1 MQALP
6 AGAPRIASVKAIR
19 TFTVRP
25 VLAES
30 LAPLDRLASNW
41 RWSWSR
47 STHALFASMDPAL
60 WDAIGENPA
69 RMLGALGQQRLDEL
83 AQDGGFVARVR
94 EEDDRLTAYLEGER
108 WYQRLEGPK
117 PMHIA
122 YFSPEFGVDGSL
134 PQYSGGLGIL
144 AGDHLKS
151 ASDLGV
157 PLTGVGLFYRA
168 GYFRQSIGDDGW
180 QRESYPLLDPYG
192 LGLTLLRGAGGAPV
206 EIALDL
212 PGDRRLHAR
221 VWVADIGRIPL
232 LLLDSETPSNSDE
245 LRRVTDRL
253 YGGGGEH
260 RLLQE
265 LLLGVGGVRAV
276 RAFSEI
282 TGRPAPDVY
291 HTNEGHAGFQGLERM
306 SELITRDGL
315 SFDEALAQ
323 VRAGTVFTTHTPVPA
338 GIDRFARDLIADHLA
353 SGLFRGL
360 DAGRA
365 IALGLETWD
374 GGDQGVFN
382 MAVLGLHLGQ
392 HANGV
397 SLLHGEVSRG
407 MFGMLWPGV
416 DTDEVPITSI
426 TNGVHAPTWVHPALK
441 ALSERVWGDAYTDA
455 HDWTDRGAVSDAEL
469 WGVRQQMKGEL
480 VAEARRRVAAGPT
493 RPEAPRDA
501 PAARGG
507 GVGTVVNGSGVTP
520 SWVED
525 LLDPEVLTIG
535 FARRVPT
542 YKRLTLMLRDPERL
556 TRLLTD
562 PERPVQIVIGGKSHP
577 ADDSGKIL
585 IQQLVRFSRDPR
597 VRGRIVFLPDYDI
610 TLAKDLY
617 PGCDVWLNNPLRP
630 LEACGTSGMKAA
642 LNGAL
647 NLSILDGWWDEW
659 FDGENGW
666 AIPTA
671 DTASNDEERDDAEA
685 SALYDLIEHQLV
697 PRFYERE
704 SGIPTGWLRM
714 VRHTMTEL
722 GKKAT
727 SDRMV
732 REYVER
738 LYVPAAA
745 HDVAL
750 RADGF
755 AEAKELAAFVTRV
768 KDAWGRV
775 SIASVDSSGIP
786 QQAQAGDTLEVRADV
801 RLDGLSTDDV
811 AVELAYG
818 RTDEDDALAGDHS
831 VHRLSPAGPPVEGI
845 TTFTGSLPLTV
856 TGTFGYT
863 VRVVPSHPQLVS
875 PVELGLVTYAS

>member
-1 MQALP
+1 
-6 AGAPRIASVKAIR
+6 
-19 TFTVRP
+19 
-25 VLAES
+25 
-30 LAPLDRLASNW
+30 
-41 RWSWSR
+41 
-47 STHALFASMDPAL
+47 
-60 WDAIGENPA
+60 
-69 RMLGALGQQRLDEL
+69 
-83 AQDGGFVARVR
+83 
-94 EEDDRLTAYLEGER
+94 
-108 WYQRLEGPK
+108 
-117 PMHIA
+117 
-122 YFSPEFGVDGSL
+122 
-134 PQYSGGLGIL
+134 
-144 AGDHLKS
+144 
-151 ASDLGV
+151 
-157 PLTGVGLFYRA
+157 
-168 GYFRQSIGDDGW
+168 
-180 QRESYPLLDPYG
+180 
-192 LGLTLLRGAGGAPV
+192 
-206 EIALDL
+206 
-212 PGDRRLHAR
+212 
-221 VWVADIGRIPL
+221 
-232 LLLDSETPSNSDE
+232 
-245 LRRVTDRL
+245 
-253 YGGGGEH
+253 
-260 RLLQE
+260 
-265 LLLGVGGVRAV
+265 
-276 RAFSEI
+276 
-282 TGRPAPDVY
+282 
-291 HTNEGHAGFQGLERM
+291 
-306 SELITRDGL
+306 
-315 SFDEALAQ
+315 
-323 VRAGTVFTTHTPVPA
+323 
-338 GIDRFARDLIADHLA
+338 
-353 SGLFRGL
+353 
-360 DAGRA
+360 
-365 IALGLETWD
+365 
-374 GGDQGVFN
+374 

-397 SLLHGEVSRG
+397 SVLHGEVSRG
-407 MFGMLWPGV
+407 MFGHLWPGV

-441 ALSERVWGDAYTDA
+441 AVSERTFGDAHTDA
-455 HDWTDRGAVSDAEL
+455 HDWTDRETVTDAEL

-480 VAEARRRVAAGPT
+480 VAEARRRVAASLS
-493 RPEAPRDA
+493 
-501 PAARGG
+501 
-507 GVGTVVNGSGVTP
+507 NGSGVAP
-520 SWVED
+520 AWVGE

-556 TRLLTD
+556 TKLLTD

-585 IQQLVRFSRDPR
+585 IQQLVRFSRDPK

-642 LNGAL
+642 LNGVL

-659 FDGENGW
+659 YDGENGW

-704 SGIPTGWLRM
+704 GGIPLRWLAM

-732 REYVER
+732 RDYVQR

-755 AEAKELAAFVTRV
+755 AEARALSEFVVRV
-768 KDAWGRV
+768 KDAWPRV
-775 SIASVDSSGIP
+775 SIAGVDSSGIP
-786 QQAQAGDTLEVRADV
+786 SQAQAGDTLEVSAAV
-801 RLDGLSTDDV
+801 RLDGLSPDDV

-818 RTDEDDALAGDHS
+818 RTNEDDALARDHS
-831 VHRLSPAGPPVEGI
+831 VYRLLPEGPAVDGV
-845 TTFTGSLPLTV
+845 TSFTGALPLTV

-875 PVELGLVTYAS
+875 PVELGLVTYPA

>member
-1 MQALP
+1 M
-6 AGAPRIASVKAIR
+6 KAIR

-25 VLAES
+25 VLADS

-47 STHALFASMDPAL
+47 ATYALFASMDPAR
-60 WDAIGENPA
+60 WEEIGENPA
-69 RMLGALGQQRLDEL
+69 RMLGALGQDKLDQL
-83 AQDGGFVARVR
+83 ARDGEFVGRVR
-94 EEDDRLTAYLEGER
+94 AEDERLTAYLEGDR
-108 WYQRLEGPK
+108 WFQNLEGDK
-117 PMHIA
+117 PAHIA

-168 GYFRQSIGDDGW
+168 GYFRQSIGEDGW

-192 LGLTLLRGAGGAPV
+192 LGLTLLRDEDAAPV
-206 EIALDL
+206 EITLDL
-212 PGDRRLHAR
+212 PGDRQLHSR
-221 VWVADIGRIPL
+221 VWVADIGRVPL
-232 LLLDSETPSNSDE
+232 LLLDSETPSNSEDM
-245 LRRVTDRL
+245 RRVTDRL

-276 RAFSEI
+276 RAWSALNGKP
-282 TGRPAPDVY
+282 TPDVY

-306 SELITRDGL
+306 SELITQDGL
-315 SFDEALAQ
+315 DFDQALAQ
-323 VRAGTVFTTHTPVPA
+323 VRASTVFTTHTPVPA
-338 GIDRFARDLIADHLA
+338 GIDRFPRDLIADFLA
-353 SGLFRGL
+353 SSLFTGL

-365 IALGLETWD
+365 IALGLETYD

-397 SLLHGEVSRG
+397 SVLHGEVSRG
-407 MFGMLWPGV
+407 MFGQLWPGV
-416 DTDEVPITSI
+416 DTEEVPITSI

-441 ALSERVWGDAYTDA
+441 GVSERAWGNAHTDT
-455 HDWTDRGAVSDAEL
+455 HDWTDRGIVSDGEL
-469 WGVRQQMKGEL
+469 WGVRQHMKQQL
-480 VAEARRRVAAGPT
+480 VAEARRRVAASIQAT
-493 RPEAPRDA
+493 
-501 PAARGG
+501 
-507 GVGTVVNGSGVTP
+507 GSGVVP
-520 SWVED
+520 SWVERI
-525 LLDPEVLTIG
+525 LDPEVLTIG

-556 TRLLTD
+556 TKLLTD
-562 PERPVQIVIGGKSHP
+562 PDRPVQIVIGGKSHP

-585 IQQLVRFSRDPR
+585 IQQLVRFSRDPQ
-597 VRGRIVFLPDYDI
+597 VRGRIVFLPDYEI
-610 TLAKDLY
+610 SLAKTLY

-659 FDGENGW
+659 YDGQNGW

-704 SGIPTGWLRM
+704 NGLPLAWLGM

-732 REYVER
+732 RDYVTR

-745 HDVAL
+745 HDAAL
-750 RADGF
+750 RANRF
-755 AEAKELAAFVTRV
+755 KEAKALAVFVSRV
-768 KDAWGRV
+768 RDAWPRV
-775 SIASVDSSGIP
+775 HVDNVDSSGIP
-786 QQAQAGDTLEVRADV
+786 QQAQAGDTLEVRAGV
-801 RLDGLSTDDV
+801 RLDGLSPDDV

-818 RTDEDDALAGDHS
+818 RTNEDDALAGDRS
-831 VHRLSPAGPPVEGI
+831 VYRLSPVGKEVDGV
-845 TTFTGSLPLTV
+845 TTFTGVLPLTV

-863 VRVVPSHPQLVS
+863 VRVVPTHPQLVS

>member
-1 MQALP
+1 M
-6 AGAPRIASVKAIR
+6 KAIR

-30 LAPLDRLASNW
+30 LSPLDRLASNW

-47 STHALFASMDPAL
+47 SALALFASMDPAL
-60 WDAIGENPA
+60 WTRVGENPA

-83 AQDGGFVARVR
+83 ARDEGFVARVH
-94 EEDDRLTAYLEGER
+94 EEDERLTAYLDGER
-108 WYQRLEGPK
+108 WFQRLDGATPA
-117 PMHIA
+117 HIA

-192 LGLTLLRGAGGAPV
+192 LGLTLLRDAAGAPV
-206 EIALDL
+206 EISLDL

-221 VWVADIGRIPL
+221 VWVADIGRVPL
-232 LLLDSETPSNSDE
+232 LLLDSETPSNTDDM
-245 LRRVTDRL
+245 RRVTDRL

-276 RAFSEI
+276 RAWSLL
-282 TGRPAPDVY
+282 TGRPRPDVY

-306 SELITRDGL
+306 SELITHDGL
-315 SFDEALAQ
+315 SFDEALVQ
-323 VRAGTVFTTHTPVPA
+323 VRASTVFTTHTPVPA
-338 GIDRFARDLIADHLA
+338 GIDRFPRDLIADHLA
-353 SGLFRGL
+353 GGLFAGL

-374 GGDQGVFN
+374 GGDQSVFN

-416 DTDEVPITSI
+416 DADEVPITSI
-426 TNGVHAPTWVHPALK
+426 TNGVHAPTWVHPEIK
-441 ALSERVWGDAYTDA
+441 GLSERRFGDALSDE
-455 HDWTDRGAVSDAEL
+455 HDWNDRGLVSDEEL
-469 WGVRQQMKGEL
+469 WGTRSAMKREL
-480 VAEARRRVAAGPT
+480 VAEARRRVAAGL
-493 RPEAPRDA
+493 AHGA
-501 PAARGG
+501 GA
-507 GVGTVVNGSGVTP
+507 TP
-520 SWVED
+520 SWIDD
-525 LLDPEVLTIG
+525 LLDPDVLTIG

-585 IQQLVRFSRDPR
+585 IQQLVRFSRDPQ

-610 TLAKDLY
+610 ALAKTLY

-642 LNGAL
+642 LNGVL

-659 FDGENGW
+659 YDGRNGW

-671 DTASNDEERDDAEA
+671 DTAANDDERDDAEA
-685 SALYDLIEHQLV
+685 AALYDLIEHQLV
-697 PRFYERE
+697 PNFYDRE
-704 SGIPTGWLRM
+704 GGVPRAWLSM
-714 VRHTMTEL
+714 VRHTMTTL
-722 GKKAT
+722 GQKAT

-732 REYVER
+732 RDYVTR

-745 HDVAL
+745 HEAAL

-755 AEAKELAAFVTRV
+755 AEARRLAAFVDRV
-768 KDAWGRV
+768 RAAWPSVG
-775 SIASVDSSGIP
+775 IASVDSSGIP
-786 QQAQAGDTLEVRADV
+786 QQAQAGDTLEVRAHV
-801 RLDGLSTDDV
+801 RLDGLSPDDV

-818 RTDEDDALAGDHS
+818 RTDEDDALARDHS
-831 VHRLSPAGPPVEGI
+831 AQRLDAAGPAVDGV
-845 TTFTGSLPLTV
+845 TTFASTLPLRV
-856 TGTFGYT
+856 TGPFGYT
-863 VRVVPSHPQLVS
+863 VRIVPTHPRLVS

>member
-1 MQALP
+1 
-6 AGAPRIASVKAIR
+6 VKAIR

-30 LAPLDRLASNW
+30 LAPLDALAANF

-47 STHALFASMDPAL
+47 TPRDLFASMDPAL
-60 WDAIGENPA
+60 WSQVGENPV
-69 RMLGALGQQRLDEL
+69 RMLGAIGQERLDQL
-83 AQDGGFVARVR
+83 AADAAFVERVNAEAER
-94 EEDDRLTAYLEGER
+94 LRGYLTGDRWFQQLEGD
-108 WYQRLEGPK
+108 K
-117 PMHIA
+117 PAHIA

-157 PLTGVGLFYRA
+157 PLTGVGLFYRS

-192 LGLTLLRGAGGAPV
+192 LGLTLLRGEDGAPV
-206 EIALDL
+206 EISLDL
-212 PGDRRLHAR
+212 PGDRRLAAR
-221 VWVADIGRIPL
+221 VWIADIGRIPL
-232 LLLDSETPSNSDE
+232 LLLDAETPSNTDE
-245 LRRVTDRL
+245 MRRVTDRL

-276 RAFSEI
+276 RAFAAL
-282 TGRPAPDVY
+282 TGRPTPDVY

-306 SELITRDGL
+306 AEFMTNVGL

-323 VRAGTVFTTHTPVPA
+323 VRASTVFTTHTPVPA
-338 GIDRFARDLIADHLA
+338 GIDRFPRDLIEAYLA
-353 SGLFRGL
+353 SNLFSRI
-360 DAGRA
+360 DPARA
-365 IALGLETWD
+365 LALGLED
-374 GGDQGVFN
+374 YPGGDPGVFN

-397 SLLHGEVSRG
+397 SLLHGKVSRG
-407 MFGMLWPGV
+407 MFGQLWPGV
-416 DTDEVPITSI
+416 DTDEVPIGSI
-426 TNGVHAPTWVHPALK
+426 TNGVHAPTWVHAKLK
-441 ALSERVWGDAYTDA
+441 ALSEERFGDSHVAT
-455 HDWTDRGAVSDAEL
+455 HDWTDTSTVSDAEL
-469 WGVRQQMKGEL
+469 WGVRESMKADL
-480 VAEARRRVAAGPT
+480 VAEARRRVAASLGDT
-493 RPEAPRDA
+493 IT
-501 PAARGG
+501 PAW
-507 GVGTVVNGSGVTP
+507 VG
-520 SWVED
+520 D
-525 LLDPEVLTIG
+525 LLDTNVLTIG

-585 IQQLVRFSRDPR
+585 IQELVRFSRDPK

-610 TLAKDLY
+610 TLAKTLY

-659 FDGENGW
+659 FDGRNGW

-685 SALYDLIEHQLV
+685 AALYDLIEHQLV
-697 PRFYERE
+697 PTFYERDG
-704 SGIPTGWLRM
+704 GIPTKWLGM
-714 VRHTMTEL
+714 VRHTMTDL
-722 GKKAT
+722 GSKAT

-732 REYVER
+732 RDYVQA

-745 HDVAL
+745 HDAAL
-750 RADGF
+750 RAGNF
-755 AEAKELAAFVTRV
+755 AEARALAAFIQRV
-768 KDAWGRV
+768 RASWPKVRV
-775 SIASVDSSGIP
+775 ANVDSSGIP
-786 QQAQAGDTLEVRADV
+786 QQAQAGDVLEIQASVA
-801 RLDGLSTDDV
+801 LDGLSPDDV
-811 AVELAYG
+811 AVEVVFGPVDGDDDLG
-818 RTDEDDALAGDHS
+818 DNRRTA
-831 VHRLSPAGPPVEGI
+831 RLQPAGPAGADGL
-845 TTFTGSLPLTV
+845 TLFTGSRTLTA
-856 TGTFGYT
+856 TGSFGYT
-863 VRVVPSHPQLVS
+863 VRVVPAHPQLVS
-875 PVELGLVTYAS
+875 DVELGLIAFAS

>member
-1 MQALP
+1 M
-6 AGAPRIASVKAIR
+6 KAIR

-25 VLAES
+25 VLADS

-47 STHALFASMDPAL
+47 ATHSLFASMDPQL
-60 WDAIGENPA
+60 WDEIGANPA
-69 RMLGALGQQRLDEL
+69 RMLGALGQERLDEL
-83 AQDGGFVARVR
+83 ARDEEFVARVAA
-94 EEDDRLTAYLEGER
+94 EDERLTAYLTGDR
-108 WYQRLEGPK
+108 WFQHLEGDK
-117 PMHIA
+117 PAHIA

-180 QRESYPLLDPYG
+180 QREAYPLLDPYG
-192 LGLTLLRGAGGAPV
+192 LGLTLLRDRSGAPV

-232 LLLDSETPSNSDE
+232 LLLDSETPSNTDE
-245 LRRVTDRL
+245 MRRVTDRL

-265 LLLGVGGVRAV
+265 LLLGVGGIRAV
-276 RAFSEI
+276 RAWSEL

-306 SELITRDGL
+306 SELITHDGL
-315 SFDEALAQ
+315 DFDQALAQ

-338 GIDRFARDLIADHLA
+338 GIDRFSRDLIADYLA
-353 SGLFRGL
+353 SGLFQNL

-365 IALGLETWD
+365 IALGLETWE

-382 MAVLGLHLGQ
+382 MAVLGLRLGQ

-397 SLLHGEVSRG
+397 SVLHGEVSRG

-416 DTDEVPITSI
+416 DSDEVPITSI

-441 ALSERVWGDAYTDA
+441 SVSERAWGDAHSDA
-455 HDWTDRGAVSDAEL
+455 HDWTDHAVVTDAEL

-480 VAEARRRVAAGPT
+480 VAEARRRVAASVT
-493 RPEAPRDA
+493 
-501 PAARGG
+501 
-507 GVGTVVNGSGVTP
+507 NGSGRAP

-556 TRLLTD
+556 TKLLTD

-585 IQQLVRFSRDPR
+585 IQQLVRFSRDPK

-666 AIPTA
+666 AIPSA

-685 SALYDLIEHQLV
+685 AALYDLIEHQLV
-697 PRFYERE
+697 PRFYDRE
-704 SGIPTGWLRM
+704 GGIPTAWLRM
-714 VRHTMTEL
+714 VRHTMTDL

-732 REYVER
+732 RDYVER
-738 LYVPAAA
+738 LYVPAAQ

-750 RADGF
+750 RAGDF
-755 AEAKELAAFVTRV
+755 AEARAVSAFIARV
-768 KDAWGRV
+768 KAAWSRV
-775 SIASVDSSGIP
+775 SIASVDSTGIP

-801 RLDGLSTDDV
+801 RLDGLSPDDV
-811 AVELAYG
+811 AVELIYG
-818 RTDEDDALAGDHS
+818 RTDEDDALDRDHS
-831 VHRLSPAGPPVEGI
+831 VYRLTPGAAVDGV
-845 TTFTGSLPLTV
+845 TTFTATLPLTV

-863 VRVVPSHPQLVS
+863 VRVRPAHPQLVS

>member
-1 MQALP
+1 M
-6 AGAPRIASVKAIR
+6 KAIR

-25 VLAES
+25 VLAEA
-30 LAPLDRLASNW
+30 LAPLDRLAANW

-47 STHALFASMDPAL
+47 ATHALFASMDPNL
-60 WDAIGENPA
+60 WERIGENPA
-69 RMLGALGQQRLDEL
+69 RMLGALGQDRLDEL
-83 AQDGGFVARVR
+83 AGDEAFVQRVR
-94 EEDDRLTAYLEGER
+94 EEDERLTAYLDGDR
-108 WYQRLEGPK
+108 WFQRLEGDK
-117 PMHIA
+117 PVHIA

-192 LGLTLLRGAGGAPV
+192 LGLTLLRDRAGSPV
-206 EIALDL
+206 EIALSL
-212 PGDRRLHAR
+212 PGDRVLHAR

-276 RAFSEI
+276 RAWSEL

-306 SELITRDGL
+306 SELITHDGL

-338 GIDRFARDLIADHLA
+338 GIDRFPRDLIADYLA
-353 SGLFRGL
+353 SGLFANL

-365 IALGLETWD
+365 IALGLETWE

-441 ALSERVWGDAYTDA
+441 ALSERAWGDAHTDT
-455 HDWTDRGAVSDAEL
+455 HDWNDRAAVSDAEL

-480 VAEARRRVAAGPT
+480 VAEARRRVAAS
-493 RPEAPRDA
+493 
-501 PAARGG
+501 
-507 GVGTVVNGSGVTP
+507 VSNGSAFTP
-520 SWVED
+520 AWIDD

-556 TRLLTD
+556 TALLTD

-585 IQQLVRFSRDPR
+585 IQQLVRFSRDPK

-610 TLAKDLY
+610 GLAKDLY

-659 FDGENGW
+659 FDGRNGW

-671 DTASNDEERDDAEA
+671 DTASSDEERDDAEA

-697 PRFYERE
+697 PKFYERE
-704 SGIPTGWLRM
+704 GGVPVAWLDM
-714 VRHTMTEL
+714 VRHTMTDL
-722 GKKAT
+722 GQKAT

-732 REYVER
+732 RDYVRR
-738 LYVPAAA
+738 LYVPSAA

-755 AEAKELAAFVTRV
+755 AEAKAVAAFVSRV
-768 KDAWGRV
+768 KDAWPRV
-775 SIASVDSSGIP
+775 SIAGVDSSGIP
-786 QQAQAGDTLEVRADV
+786 AQAQAGDTLEVSAAV
-801 RLDGLSTDDV
+801 RLDGLSPDDV

-818 RTDEDDALAGDHS
+818 RTDEDDALARDHA
-831 VHRLSPAGPPVEGI
+831 VQRLQPAGPAVDGV
-845 TTFTGSLPLTV
+845 TTFTGTLPLAV

-863 VRVVPSHPQLVS
+863 VRVVPAHPQLVS
-875 PVELGLVTYAS
+875 PVELGLVTYAR